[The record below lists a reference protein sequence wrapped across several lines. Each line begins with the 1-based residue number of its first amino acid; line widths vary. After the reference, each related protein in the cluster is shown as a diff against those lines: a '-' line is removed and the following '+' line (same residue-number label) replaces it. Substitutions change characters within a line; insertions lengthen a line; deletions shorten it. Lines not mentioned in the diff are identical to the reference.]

1 MDVASV
7 LKKLRLSAGH
17 KALIVNAPEAFITML
32 EGFKYDT
39 TPAQTQEG
47 TAYAY
52 DYVQVFASSYDE
64 LITLLQ
70 SVEGVGKHDCLFWAS
85 YPKLTGKIVSDLKR
99 ELVWQALGTINLD
112 AVSQVAIDGTW
123 SALRARPLG
132 R

>member
-1 MDVASV
+1 MNAASV

-17 KALIVNAPEAFITML
+17 KALIINAPEAFTSML

-39 TPAQTQEG
+39 TPSQKND
-47 TAYAY
+47 YAY

-64 LITLLQ
+64 LIALLE
-70 SVEGVGKHDCLFWAS
+70 SVEGVGKYDCLFWAC
-85 YPKLTGKIVSDLKR
+85 YPKLTGNIVSDLKR

-123 SALRARPLG
+123 SALRARPLKS
-132 R
+132 

>member
-1 MDVASV
+1 MDAASV

-17 KALIVNAPEAFITML
+17 KALIVNAPEAFIDML

-39 TPAQTQEG
+39 IPMQSQEG
-47 TAYAY
+47 AAYAY
-52 DYVQVFASSYDE
+52 DYVQIFASSYDE

-70 SVEGVGKHDCLFWAS
+70 SVEGVGKYDCLFWAS

>member
-1 MDVASV
+1 MDAASV

-17 KALIVNAPEAFITML
+17 KALIVNAPEAFIAML

-39 TPAQTQEG
+39 TPAQAQEG
-47 TAYAY
+47 AAYAY

-70 SVEGVGKHDCLFWAS
+70 NVEDVGKYDCLFWAS
-85 YPKLTGKIVSDLKR
+85 YPKLTGTIVSDLKR

-123 SALRARPLG
+123 SALRGRPLKI
-132 R
+132 